1 MGRRVSKSKENIKEE
16 SMKSISTWE
25 SERLNMASA
34 RPNNEGSGA
43 SPRSNISALKELTL
57 RLLREVQAIT
67 EVRTL
72 SLEGGV
78 DFYGEVSRFEVDLIK
93 RALLQ
98 TAGHQGRA
106 ARLLNLKVTTLNS
119 KIKHYNIALM
129 GSRTVIRSLKPKNSI
144 TVPTSELNT
153 NHVAPSHP
161 VFALG
166 DFFSY

>member
-1 MGRRVSKSKENIKEE
+1 
-16 SMKSISTWE
+16 MKSISTWQ
-25 SERLNMASA
+25 SERLDVGEAAPTDDKNGAASH
-34 RPNNEGSGA
+34 
-43 SPRSNISALKELTL
+43 SNITALKELTL

-78 DFYGEVSRFEVDLIK
+78 DFYNEVSRFEIDLIK

-119 KIKHYNIALM
+119 KIKHYHIALN
-129 GSRTVIRSLKPKNSI
+129 GFANGYPLV
-144 TVPTSELNT
+144 EAGEFE
-153 NHVAPSHP
+153 NHSH
-161 VFALG
+161 V
-166 DFFSY
+166 